1 MTRVVALAV
10 VALMSAGAAAS
21 GADRLSRRQQA
32 DLLDEALAS
41 FGRGTALAGR
51 SPDEAM
57 NAFRQSA
64 DTFEA
69 LVDGGLC
76 NGRLYYNLGNA
87 RLKCGQ
93 LGRAIAAYRRAEE
106 FMPTDARLQENLR
119 YARSLRRD
127 EIAERGPRTVAR
139 TLFFWHY
146 DTPLD
151 WRFAIGLGAWAL
163 FWLALLG
170 RTLVGRF
177 RWGSGAVAL
186 LMVWLTLAV
195 SVTVDWK
202 VARGQRAGVITA
214 NEVMV
219 RKGNGLGYAPQ
230 FEQTLGEGVE
240 FEVLEERDAWLHV
253 RLPDGQEGWIAA
265 TDAER
270 I

>member
-1 MTRVVALAV
+1 MARVVALAAV
-10 VALMSAGAAAS
+10 VWVSLGAGAP
-21 GADRLSRRQQA
+21 GADRSSRQQQV

-41 FGRGTALAGR
+41 FDRGTALTGT

-57 NAFRQSA
+57 IAFRQSA
-64 DTFEA
+64 ETLQV
-69 LVDGGLC
+69 LVDRGLH

-93 LGRAIAAYRRAEE
+93 LGRAIAAYRRAEALI
-106 FMPTDARLQENLR
+106 PTDPLLQENLR

-139 TLFFWHY
+139 TVFFWHY
-146 DTPLD
+146 DTPLA

-163 FWLALLG
+163 FWVALLG

-177 RWGSGAVAL
+177 RWGYAAMAF

-195 SVTVDWK
+195 SVTVDWQ
-202 VARGQRAGVITA
+202 VARAPRGGVITA
-214 NEVMV
+214 NEVVV

-253 RLPDGQEGWIAA
+253 RLPDGQEGWIAGA
-265 TDAER
+265 DAER